1 MEYTMHQRAQMIL
14 SACMAQKS
22 VDPAEIFRAVAAQD
36 FVRMHGPEHHVL
48 DGACILTA
56 YHNAGGKV
64 DLPAALEKLAQEGL
78 RMPGATCGLWGVC
91 GAVTSIG
98 AALAIIDGTGP
109 LSDDGS
115 WGRHMRY
122 TSTALKRIGEIDGP
136 RCCKRDALAAFEA
149 AVTFINENFDVRLSI
164 SPVVCGY
171 CGRNAQCIGS
181 RCPYHPGAQV
191 RIP

>member
-1 MEYTMHQRAQMIL
+1 MSDYIKTIRKKVGH
-14 SACMAQKS
+14 
-22 VDPAEIFRAVAAQD
+22 DAVLQ
-36 FVRMHGPEHHVL
+36 
-48 DGACILTA
+48 
-56 YHNAGGKV
+56 
-64 DLPAALEKLAQEGL
+64 
-78 RMPGATCGLWGVC
+78 C
-91 GAVTSIG
+91 GASVILVNRQG
-98 AALAIIDGTGP
+98 EL
-109 LSDDGS
+109 LLQRRSDDGS